1 MLIAGGRQEE
11 GGVAQQEEGAG
22 NFRRAPVDGLT
33 CEGVRHGFG
42 QNGISRPR
50 FMSFWHIHIFLLILE
65 LILHGIRIQGKGAA
79 SGGAP
84 SCLADW
90 DSF

>member
-42 QNGISRPR
+42 QNGISHPR
-50 FMSFWHIHIFLLILE
+50 FMPFCHIHIFLLLLA
-65 LILHGIRIQGKGAA
+65 LILHGIRIQGRGAGAWEA
-79 SGGAP
+79 SR
-84 SCLADW
+84 CLAYW
-90 DSF
+90 DSI

>member
-1 MLIAGGRQEE
+1 MRGLVRECRLARGG
-11 GGVAQQEEGAG
+11 EGAG
-22 NFRRAPVDGLT
+22 NFQPVPTYRWADTRRSAPWG
-33 CEGVRHGFG
+33 G
-42 QNGISRPR
+42 QNGVFHIEFAP
-50 FMSFWHIHIFLLILE
+50 FWHIRFFLLILE